1 VTIAIVV
8 IAVLTLAFVVSAV
21 SGVHR
26 GIQWLSNT
34 NMVLAIILNT
44 FTESLGGY
52 LANLI
57 PMSFR
62 TAAFGDADWLAS
74 WTIFYWAWW
83 ISWAPFVGTFI
94 ARISRGR
101 TIREFVVGVLLVPS
115 VVSFVWFAVLGGTAI
130 DLELR
135 GVGDISGAV
144 NEGLENALFA
154 TLNQFP
160 LAGLMSL
167 IAVILVAL
175 FFVSGADAAS
185 VVMGMLSSRGNINPQ
200 AWVVVIWRTLTGT
213 AILLLAV
220 GLDGLQTAAILSAA
234 PFVLVMIGLCWSLFR
249 ALRTEQVPGRAPR
262 RRSWAGRSPVREESA
277 HHSRWPGRKVPSSA
291 ANTVAGE
298 AIHEIGVAALP

>member
-1 VTIAIVV
+1 LGALQINGGLNYLAGVPNATSVAIVV
-8 IAVLTLAFVVSAV
+8 IAVLTAAFVISAV

-34 NMVLAIILNT
+34 NMVLAVVLITFLFLVGPTVFILNT
-44 FTESLGGY
+44 FTESLGAY

-62 TAAFGDADWLAS
+62 TAAFGDAEWLSS

-83 ISWAPFVGTFI
+83 ISRAPFVGTLI

-130 DLELR
+130 NLELR

-167 IAVILVAL
+167 IAIILVAF
-175 FFVSGADAAS
+175 FFVSGAAAAT

-200 AWVVVIWRTLTGT
+200 SWIVVIWGR
-213 AILLLAV
+213 
-220 GLDGLQTAAILSAA
+220 SR
-234 PFVLVMIGLCWSLFR
+234 VL
-249 ALRTEQVPGRAPR
+249 R
-262 RRSWAGRSPVREESA
+262 RRSSSWLAASMACRR
-277 HHSRWPGRKVPSSA
+277 RPSS
-291 ANTVAGE
+291 
-298 AIHEIGVAALP
+298 LRRRSCS